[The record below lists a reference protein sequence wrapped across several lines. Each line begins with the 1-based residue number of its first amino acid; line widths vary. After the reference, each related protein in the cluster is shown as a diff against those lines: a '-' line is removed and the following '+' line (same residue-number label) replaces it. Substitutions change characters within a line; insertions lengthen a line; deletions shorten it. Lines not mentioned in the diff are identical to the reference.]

1 MDEATPALPQDDVTD
16 HSLLNV
22 QVGRAYHALV
32 VGFERFVGITPA
44 RYRVLRLFKGAA
56 ELSQASLQQQL
67 GLDSAS
73 ITRQVQ
79 ALEGEGLARRRSDPA
94 DNRFTLVSLTDR
106 GHEAVNI
113 FIPRAFAF
121 GSMLQEGCRPE
132 EVATAYRVLEII
144 RRRALEVGPPTEPD
158 PPARG

>member
-1 MDEATPALPQDDVTD
+1 MAHDELTD
-16 HSLLNV
+16 HGHLNI

-44 RYRVLRLFKGAA
+44 RYRVLRLFKGAK
-56 ELSQASLQQQL
+56 ELSQAYLQQKL

-79 ALEGEGLARRRSDPA
+79 ALEGEGLVRRRSDPA
-94 DNRFTLVSLTDR
+94 DNRFTLVSLTER
-106 GHEAVNI
+106 GYEAVNT

-121 GSMLQEGCRPE
+121 GSMLQEGCSPE
-132 EVATAYRVLEII
+132 EVATAYRILDLI
-144 RRRALEVGPPTEPD
+144 RLRALEAGSPPELD
-158 PPARG
+158 GSAGS